1 MPVLQ
6 IIFFVTTFSC
16 AATQLVFHEHWHPFV
31 RPQLASESPCYVK
44 PTGTCDA
51 EGHGCSSD
59 CSGGRACPPYPQK
72 SPKCMEL
79 GTVSTCGIQCS
90 SDKDCPEKAYCQNFG
105 ESYPSMC
112 MYKQ

>member
-1 MPVLQ
+1 M
-6 IIFFVTTFSC
+6 
-16 AATQLVFHEHWHPFV
+16 
-31 RPQLASESPCYVK
+31 RLASPCYVK

-51 EGHGCSSD
+51 EGHGCSCEKPCSPIVYSEEGHVIGVVCSAD